1 MSDAPSSA
9 VRAEHQ
15 ALTKGAGVCDL
26 GARTLIELTGRD
38 RASLL
43 HSLCT
48 NDIQSLAP
56 GAICEAFLTTPQGR
70 TAAYLYV
77 YCHPES
83 LVLDTSAGQAT
94 NIVGSLE
101 RYIVREDVQVHDRS
115 HTWGTILVSGQE
127 AKTCL
132 RRALQVENVPSQMS
146 QLEAEF
152 AGCPVQIRRVPFAG
166 PASFF
171 IQCQADLVVA
181 LCEVLKASGATGCSQ
196 AAWEIA
202 RIEAGTPIYGIDLST
217 DNLPQE
223 IHRNEQA
230 ISFTKGCYLGQE
242 TVARL
247 DALGHVNRVLRG
259 LKFHTEKVP
268 PPGAKIEDHGKMIA
282 QVTSAAWSF
291 RLGAPL
297 ALAYVRHGRDHVGQ
311 ILHSSHG
318 EAEVVD
324 LPLSS

>member
-9 VRAEHQ
+9 VRAEYQ
-15 ALTKGAGVCDL
+15 ALTQGAGVCDL
-26 GARTLIELTGRD
+26 GARTLIELAGRD
-38 RASLL
+38 RGALL

-56 GAICEAFLTTPQGR
+56 GATCEAFLTTPQGR
-70 TAAYLYV
+70 TAAYVYV
-77 YCHPES
+77 YCQPDS
-83 LVLDTSAGQAT
+83 LVLDTSDGQAAS
-94 NIVGSLE
+94 IVSGLE
-101 RYIVREDVQVHDRS
+101 RYIIREDVQVHDRS
-115 HTWGTILVSGQE
+115 STWGTILLSGQE

-132 RRALQVENVPSQMS
+132 KRAIQVDNVPSRMS
-146 QLEAEF
+146 HLEAEF
-152 AGCPVQIRRVPFAG
+152 AGCPVQVRRVPFTG

-171 IQCQADLVVA
+171 IHCEADLVVA

-217 DNLPQE
+217 DNFPQE
-223 IHRNEQA
+223 VDRNKQA

-247 DALGHVNRVLRG
+247 DALGHVNRILRG
-259 LKFHTEKVP
+259 LKFHTERIP
-268 PPGAKIEDHGKMIA
+268 PAGAKMEDHGKVIA
-282 QVTSAAWSF
+282 QITSAVWSF

-297 ALAYVRHGRDHVGQ
+297 ALAYVRHGRDHIGQ

-318 EAEVVD
+318 EAEVVSF
-324 LPLSS
+324 PLVT